1 MTKDCEDELLMQVYY
16 IQAIIVQLV
25 IFFNMKIAN
34 FNLYL
39 IFVLA
44 HLVGMYVLGFLRD
57 QWEGDKKEEK
67 YFYINEGVEITLILL
82 SFFVVKSIYY
92 VLTVAIAT
100 AVAIFITPIMLEYII
115 EFLDLILEKIFSKTT
130 MKEKIEVDDISYI
143 FINISCWIF
152 AIIAIFATKFTI
164 GMKILLSAIQI
175 ME

>member
-1 MTKDCEDELLMQVYY
+1 MKQLWKSFKKWYLLGFKWSMTKDCEDELLMQVYY

-100 AVAIFITPIMLEYII
+100 AVAMFITPIMLEYII

-130 MKEKIEVDDISYI
+130 M
-143 FINISCWIF
+143 
-152 AIIAIFATKFTI
+152 
-164 GMKILLSAIQI
+164 
-175 ME
+175 